1 MKGQMFAAGTTPGEA
16 AWLIGRGLQ
25 AVSGNA
31 GLYLRAPGIHG
42 QLPSVD
48 HRAMVRDAVDVAH
61 MIQEYALLWTGYED
75 WTRIQEADVSN
86 GCESGEGQA
95 EGTGD

>member
-61 MIQEYALLWTGYED
+61 MIQEEALEGTGYEN
-75 WTRIQEADVSN
+75 WLQVKVEEAKVWS
-86 GCESGEGQA
+86 A
-95 EGTGD
+95 EGTGE